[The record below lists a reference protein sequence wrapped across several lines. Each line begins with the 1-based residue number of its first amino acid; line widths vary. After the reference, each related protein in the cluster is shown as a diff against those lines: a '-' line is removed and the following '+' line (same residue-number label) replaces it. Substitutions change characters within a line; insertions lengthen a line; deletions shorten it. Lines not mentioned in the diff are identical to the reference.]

1 MTCRFQKCPTDGP
14 SNINRAGDGLRTSM
28 PRRQP
33 PPRYNVVVMLK
44 EQHVKNQIPSHEHKL
59 QLTRGIQ
66 ETEKGIDVRFRHLAC
81 KTFSN
86 AEQKPSRESIISV
99 TVTLCLLPL
108 HFACYRYTLLVK
120 HFPMQNR
127 NSQGKV

>member
-1 MTCRFQKCPTDGP
+1 
-14 SNINRAGDGLRTSM
+14 M

-66 ETEKGIDVRFRHLAC
+66 ETEKGIDVRFRHFAC

-99 TVTLCLLPL
+99 TPVIYTAMIDTTIGICAHLIVIMMALCFRVCRAPFAISD
-108 HFACYRYTLLVK
+108 HFTMVADL
-120 HFPMQNR
+120 
-127 NSQGKV
+127 